1 MFGLSLY
8 RQFARVIASVLL
20 LSALAGLQHGGRD
33 DFACAP
39 TGTPAETD
47 AIAVGASDTGEHC
60 LVCHWTRS
68 LRSPFASAP
77 QCESIVLTMT
87 CVDSPTPIAI
97 CAPAPGRLP
106 ARAPP
111 ASL

>member
-1 MFGLSLY
+1 MLGLSLY
-8 RQFARVIASVLL
+8 RQCARIIACVLL
-20 LSALAGLQHGGRD
+20 LSALAGLRHGGRD

-39 TGTPAETD
+39 TGSAAASDILAGGATD
-47 AIAVGASDTGEHC
+47 AGEHC

-77 QCESIVLTMT
+77 QFDSVLLAAAP
-87 CVDSPTPIAI
+87 VDSPNAIATR
-97 CAPAPGRLP
+97 APALDRLP

-111 ASL
+111 VAL